1 MIVGLQQADKN
12 LFKKAHLGTLFSLI
26 LGYRQHLRVVG
37 NSMENTLKE
46 GDLIIYKKLNRRKV
60 HLKTGDIV
68 IANHPTI
75 KRKLI
80 IKRINSINTYGIEL
94 RGDNIFSSSDSR
106 QFGLIKSNQI
116 VGIVERIIPS

>member
-26 LGYRQHLRVVG
+26 IGYRQHLRVVG
-37 NSMENTLKE
+37 NSMENTLRE
-46 GDLIIYKKLNRRKV
+46 GDLIIYKNLTRKKAL
-60 HLKTGDIV
+60 LKPGDIV

-75 KRKLI
+75 NRKLI
-80 IKRINSINTYGIEL
+80 IKRIHSINNYGIEL
-94 RGDNIFSSSDSR
+94 RGDNIYSSSDSR

>member
-26 LGYRQHLRVVG
+26 IGYRQHLRVVG
-37 NSMENTLKE
+37 NSMENTLRE
-46 GDLIIYKKLNRRKV
+46 GDLIIYKNLTRKKA

-68 IANHPTI
+68 IANHPI
-75 KRKLI
+75 INRKLI
-80 IKRINSINTYGIEL
+80 IKRIHSINNYGIEL
-94 RGDNIFSSSDSR
+94 RGDNIYSSSDSR
-106 QFGLIKSNQI
+106 KFGLIKSNQI